1 MSRVTPAPGS
11 SLRISANPSGNPPA
25 GNVSK
30 TYEIPPCTGIAYA
43 DSNANGGA
51 ECNADSD
58 ADSDTNTY
66 RYADT
71 QSDAEA
77 APDAA
82 SSADA
87 VGQGDGSPRSVI
99 SKRATREATREFP
112 AFRRERIGERTEF
125 PSNGI
130 LSFDLRHSGYPCNQR
145 DPW

>member
-1 MSRVTPAPGS
+1 VP
-11 SLRISANPSGNPPA
+11 
-25 GNVSK
+25 
-30 TYEIPPCTGIAYA
+30 GIAYA

-99 SKRATREATREFP
+99 SKRELARQLASSLLFG
-112 AFRRERIGERTEF
+112 RERIGERTEF

-130 LSFDLRHSGYPCNQR
+130 LSFDLRHSGYPCNQG